1 MSTPLATVDHVKMFE
16 GEPELASKRFDTGTE
31 IAGGKRGEF
40 VEERL
45 NWEVSGAWEDRHR
58 MRGWR

>member
-45 NWEVSGAWEDRHR
+45 DWEVSGA
-58 MRGWR
+58 GGG